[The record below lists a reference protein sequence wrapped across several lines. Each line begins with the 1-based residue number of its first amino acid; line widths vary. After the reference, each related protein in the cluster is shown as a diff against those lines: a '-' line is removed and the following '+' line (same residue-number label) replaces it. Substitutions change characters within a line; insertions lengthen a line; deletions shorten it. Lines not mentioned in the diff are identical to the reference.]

1 MKEMVRGE
9 RAWGGDGG
17 CGRGAVRSQ
26 ALVLVQGWTATSGT
40 SRKLEHPN
48 GKITSMRI

>member
-9 RAWGGDGG
+9 RALGVDGG

-26 ALVLVQGWTATSGT
+26 ALVLAKGYSWMDIM
-40 SRKLEHPN
+40 ED
-48 GKITSMRI
+48 ITEDIKEFRHQ